1 MPEEFVRKEVFDA
14 RMDRLEAIMEK
25 NLSELRTEIKAT
37 NERMEQGFALINER
51 MEKNLARYEAIALE
65 TRGEVRALTA
75 HITTMEY
82 WGAIVVGAATI
93 AFAIAQY
100 FQSKRETIATKVREE
115 VNELR
120 KTVLALADTGRT
132 AAPRG

>member
-1 MPEEFVRKEVFDA
+1 MPEEFVRREVYEADLR
-14 RMDRLEAIMEK
+14 RMDQRFDSLEKRMD
-25 NLSELRTEIKAT
+25 
-37 NERMEQGFALINER
+37 ERFEGLQTSMREGFALINER

-120 KTVLALADTGRT
+120 KTVLALADTGRI

>member
-51 MEKNLARYEAIALE
+51 FALMNERMDKNMTEIK
-65 TRGEVRALTA
+65 GEIRALDTRIDA
-75 HITTMEY
+75 VNMRVDSVQTTVY
-82 WGAIVVGAATI
+82 WGFALMGLILAFTTFAPAPLEFVKGLRKPTVIKEVGA
-93 AFAIAQY
+93 
-100 FQSKRETIATKVREE
+100 
-115 VNELR
+115 
-120 KTVLALADTGRT
+120 
-132 AAPRG
+132 

>member
-65 TRGEVRALTA
+65 TRGEVRTLTA

-120 KTVLALADTGRT
+120 KTVLALAEAGRI

>member
-1 MPEEFVRKEVFDA
+1 MPEEFVRKAVFDA

-120 KTVLALADTGRT
+120 KTVLALAEAGRI

>member
-1 MPEEFVRKEVFDA
+1 MPEEFVRKEVYEADLR
-14 RMDRLEAIMEK
+14 RMDQRFDSLEKRMD
-25 NLSELRTEIKAT
+25 
-37 NERMEQGFALINER
+37 ERFEGLQTSMREGFALINER

-120 KTVLALADTGRT
+120 KTVLALAEAGRI

>member
-120 KTVLALADTGRT
+120 KTVLALAEAGRI

>member
-1 MPEEFVRKEVFDA
+1 MAEEFVRKEVFDA

-120 KTVLALADTGRT
+120 KTVLALAEAGRT

>member
-1 MPEEFVRKEVFDA
+1 MAEEFVRKEVFDA

-82 WGAIVVGAATI
+82 WGAFIVGAATI
-93 AFAIAQY
+93 VFAIAQY
-100 FQSKRETIATKVREE
+100 FQ
-115 VNELR
+115 
-120 KTVLALADTGRT
+120 
-132 AAPRG
+132 

>member
-1 MPEEFVRKEVFDA
+1 MPEEFVRKEVYEADLRRRDQRFDSLEK
-14 RMDRLEAIMEK
+14 RMD
-25 NLSELRTEIKAT
+25 
-37 NERMEQGFALINER
+37 ERFEGLQTSMREGFALINER

-120 KTVLALADTGRT
+120 KTVLALAEAGRI

>member
-120 KTVLALADTGRT
+120 KTVLALAEAGRT

>member
-1 MPEEFVRKEVFDA
+1 MRKEVFDA

-120 KTVLALADTGRT
+120 KTVLALAEAGRI

>member
-1 MPEEFVRKEVFDA
+1 MPEEFVRKEVYEADLR
-14 RMDRLEAIMEK
+14 RMDQRFDSMEK
-25 NLSELRTEIKAT
+25 RMD
-37 NERMEQGFALINER
+37 ERFEGLQTSMREGFALINER

-120 KTVLALADTGRT
+120 KTVLALAEAGRI

>member
-1 MPEEFVRKEVFDA
+1 MAEEFVRKEVFDA

-37 NERMEQGFALINER
+37 NERMEQGIALINER

-82 WGAIVVGAATI
+82 WGAIIVGAATI

-120 KTVLALADTGRT
+120 KTVLALAEAGRI

>member
-1 MPEEFVRKEVFDA
+1 MAEEFVRKEVFDA

-37 NERMEQGFALINER
+37 NERMEQGFDLINER

-120 KTVLALADTGRT
+120 KTVLALAEAGRI

>member
-1 MPEEFVRKEVFDA
+1 MRKEVYEADLR
-14 RMDRLEAIMEK
+14 RMDQRFDSLEKRMD
-25 NLSELRTEIKAT
+25 
-37 NERMEQGFALINER
+37 ERFEGLQTSMREGFALINER

-120 KTVLALADTGRT
+120 KTVLALAEAGRI

>member
-1 MPEEFVRKEVFDA
+1 MPEEFVRKEVYEADLR
-14 RMDRLEAIMEK
+14 RMDQRFDSLEKRMD
-25 NLSELRTEIKAT
+25 
-37 NERMEQGFALINER
+37 ERFEGLQTSMREGFALINER

-120 KTVLALADTGRT
+120 KTVLALAEAGRT

>member
-1 MPEEFVRKEVFDA
+1 MAEEFVRKEVFDA

-120 KTVLALADTGRT
+120 KTVLALAEAGRI

>member
-1 MPEEFVRKEVFDA
+1 
-14 RMDRLEAIMEK
+14 MEK

-120 KTVLALADTGRT
+120 KTVLALAEAGRI

>member
-93 AFAIAQY
+93 VFAIAQY

-120 KTVLALADTGRT
+120 KTVLALAEAGRI

>member
-1 MPEEFVRKEVFDA
+1 MPEEFVRKEVYEADLR
-14 RMDRLEAIMEK
+14 RMDQRFDSLEKKMD
-25 NLSELRTEIKAT
+25 
-37 NERMEQGFALINER
+37 ERFEGLQTSMREGFALINER

-120 KTVLALADTGRT
+120 KTVLALAEAGRT

>member
-1 MPEEFVRKEVFDA
+1 MRKEVYEADLR
-14 RMDRLEAIMEK
+14 RMDHRFDSLEKRMD
-25 NLSELRTEIKAT
+25 
-37 NERMEQGFALINER
+37 ERFEGLQTSMREGFALINER

-120 KTVLALADTGRT
+120 KTVLALAEAGRI